1 MTSGNEGT
9 RKTGINMALL
19 AGIGLLAS
27 CSGALAP
34 LRPAWQ
40 QDADLYHHGVAG
52 RAAQTSATPHMIAR
66 VVYAAPAD
74 LGQIIERQGDVAEA
88 QRGPARMGDGT
99 LDLGFQDVATGRWI
113 ESHLCGG
120 RLFVAGLPNQAYR
133 IVLKN
138 RTPLP
143 LEIRVGVDGRD
154 LGSGAPASFHRGGPR
169 VEGKGTLVLDHSS
182 QGPLLFKPVR
192 GDAVLFDTTSQGRPG
207 LIRLAV
213 FLASDA
219 PSVGP
224 EKMRPDQIAPLGL
237 FPVGVPEQYR

>member
-1 MTSGNEGT
+1 
-9 RKTGINMALL
+9 MALL

-40 QDADLYHHGVAG
+40 QDADLYHHGVPA
-52 RAAQTSATPHMIAR
+52 RASQTATTPHLVAR
-66 VVYAAPAD
+66 AVYAAPD
-74 LGQIIERQGDVAEA
+74 RIGPMMDRQGDVPEP
-88 QRGPARMGDGT
+88 QRGLARMGDGT
-99 LDLGFQDVATGRWI
+99 VDLGFQDVATGRWI
-113 ESHLCGG
+113 ESSLCGG
-120 RLFVAGLPNQAYR
+120 TLFVAGLPNQAYR
-133 IVLKN
+133 IVVKN

-143 LEIRVGVDGRD
+143 LEVRVGVDGRD
-154 LGSGAPASFHRGGPR
+154 LATGAPGSLSRGGSR
-169 VEGKGTLVLDHSS
+169 VEGKGTLTLEHSS
-182 QGPLLFKPVR
+182 QGPLLFRQVSS
-192 GDAVLFDTTSQGRPG
+192 DAALFDTSAQGRPG
-207 LIRLAV
+207 LIQLAV